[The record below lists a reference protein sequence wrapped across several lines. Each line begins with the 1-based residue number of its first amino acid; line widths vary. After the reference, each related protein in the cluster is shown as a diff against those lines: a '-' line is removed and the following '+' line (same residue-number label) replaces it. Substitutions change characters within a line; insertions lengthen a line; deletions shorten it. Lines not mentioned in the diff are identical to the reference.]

1 MRKTITMILFLI
13 LLLFVFISTLYTQ
26 KLNNFDYYLTKIS
39 TILLLCLLTGLIFNI
54 NILIDFIHFL
64 FPSFFSLYT
73 NFNNTYLILTYIVII
88 NFILFH
94 WSYFEE
100 CPLGTYGKGFEYMNY
115 ITNNY
120 QYFLTNVLYVFLLI
134 LYTRFYRNIL
144 FQKKY

>member
-1 MRKTITMILFLI
+1 MRRTITMILICI

-26 KLNNFDYYLTKIS
+26 KLKRFDYYLTNMS
-39 TILLLCLLTGLIFNI
+39 TILLLCLLCGLILNI
-54 NILIDFIHFL
+54 NILIDFVHIL
-64 FPSFFSLYT
+64 LPSFFCLYA
-73 NFNNTYLILTYIVII
+73 NVNNTYLLLLLIVVI

-100 CPLGTYGKGFEYMNY
+100 CPLGTYGKGFEFMNY

-120 QYFLTNVLYVFLLI
+120 QYFLNNVLYVFLLI

>member
-39 TILLLCLLTGLIFNI
+39 TILLLCLLGGLIFNI
-54 NILIDFIHFL
+54 NVLIDFVHIL
-64 FPSFFSLYT
+64 LPSFFSLYA
-73 NFNNTYLILTYIVII
+73 NVNNTYLLLLHIVVI

-100 CPLGTYGKGFEYMNY
+100 CPLGTYGKGFEFMNY

-120 QYFLTNVLYVFLLI
+120 QYFLNNVLYVFLLI

-144 FQKKY
+144 FRKKY

>member
-13 LLLFVFISTLYTQ
+13 LLLFVSISTLYTQ

-39 TILLLCLLTGLIFNI
+39 TILLFCLLSGLIFNI
-54 NILIDFIHFL
+54 NILIDFMHFL
-64 FPSFFSLYT
+64 LPIFFSLYT
-73 NFNNTYLILTYIVII
+73 NLNNTYLILIYIVII

-100 CPLGTYGKGFEYMNY
+100 CPLGTFGKNFEYMNY
-115 ITNNY
+115 LTNNY
-120 QYFLTNVLYVFLLI
+120 QYFLNNVLYVFLLV

-144 FQKKY
+144 FLKKY

>member
-39 TILLLCLLTGLIFNI
+39 TILLLCLLSGLIFNI

-73 NFNNTYLILTYIVII
+73 NFNNTYLILIYIVII

-100 CPLGTYGKGFEYMNY
+100 CPLGTFGKNFEYMNY
-115 ITNNY
+115 LINNY
-120 QYFLTNVLYVFLLI
+120 QFFLNNVLYVFLLV

-144 FQKKY
+144 FLKKY

>member
-1 MRKTITMILFLI
+1 MRKTFAMILICI
-13 LLLFVFISTLYTQ
+13 LLLFVFISILYTQ
-26 KLNNFDYYLTKIS
+26 KLNTIDYYLTKIS
-39 TILLLCLLTGLIFNI
+39 TIFLLCLLCGLILNI
-54 NILIDFIHFL
+54 NILIDFIHTL
-64 FPSFFSLYT
+64 LPSFFCLYASS
-73 NFNNTYLILTYIVII
+73 NNTYILLLHIVVI

-120 QYFLTNVLYVFLLI
+120 RFFLNNVLYVFLLI